1 MTDNDRFAML
11 VGVSTYDSDAYRD
24 LPPVRADLH
33 YMRAVLENTEIGM
46 YNDCAMVAEPTR
58 AEMLHAV
65 ETYLNARQP
74 SETALLYFSGHGEFC
89 ENDNQ
94 LYFLTRDT
102 DPDDLPGTAVPAEFL
117 ERMLQSCRAASK
129 LVLLDCCSSGSVVQG
144 WTAKGPAEEPARPAP
159 STLLR
164 PTGVYFI
171 TASDALQSAS
181 AMAPDGSSL
190 GTSRFTGEIVEGLR
204 NGRIKEGGWITP
216 DDLFE
221 YLTAQMRRDG
231 VPEEQRPTKSTI
243 RATNQ
248 LPFAR
253 SVARP
258 VHLQALPR
266 DAAEAARR
274 SPALLKARE
283 LAALDGRDG
292 IDRERL
298 LRYYA
303 HCLTAQSAAGMRPDR
318 DSGRGSKYF
327 LLGQGEETIQSGR
340 GSAFPAPGN
349 LPKPQGGSAGT
360 GGGDAGAQ
368 QEYWYGYPAITLP
381 VRDGGAR
388 GRRTAVEL
396 APLLIQQMELAPDE
410 EGRDVLR
417 PSGVP
422 SLHTGVVAELLDA
435 GDAADLVARW
445 QPSWQEG
452 NDAQMLRAVREL
464 LDELGLPELEP
475 LDPSALSER
484 TVMQALRPGA
494 HNAAV
499 LLVPSGVEAKATE
512 ALVDNLLQMST
523 RTGQIPG
530 TALDAL
536 LSGGEGGAR
545 DASSVA
551 VVAPGPCN
559 ESQES
564 VISSAMTRPLTVA
577 TGPPGTGK
585 SEVVTAVVTTCV
597 AAGQSVLVA
606 STNNEAVNVVAER
619 CDDIAPGLLMRTG
632 NAEALER
639 EAAKL
644 ERLLGEPVQPPRRGS
659 ATVGGQLRSVRKTA
673 DGLRAEAARH
683 VGEEERLLEL
693 LQDRAQRTEALQLP
707 LPLLEAV
714 WAAAGED
721 GTAALG
727 RWENQARKVA
737 GAPWWLLGPW
747 RRKRALAALVSSVP
761 DDAEEDRRDLR
772 NRPGPSDLPDRPSWP
787 DWATG
792 RPVPAALLESLAD
805 AVAVERE
812 VRALVLRHTGWD
824 EDGLRRSRLEATGAL
839 SELSSELSRAVSA
852 ETLTRARGLMQQRLQ
867 ALRSRSGFQRSQKN
881 LMAHIKGWAVSTH
894 SVRQLELAPKL
905 FDLVVIDEASQCSI
919 PSVLPLLFRARRA
932 LIIGDPMQLGHIP
945 GVSPQQEQQARVRA
959 GLSAAQ
965 LEDHRLT
972 YHVYSS
978 YHAAEQH
985 GDSALLLDEHYRCHP
1000 RIADIV
1006 NGYCYAGQLQVLTDV
1021 RRQVPALDPV
1031 GAADPAPALGWVDVT
1046 RGESARGGD
1055 GRSWR
1060 NAAEAEAVRR
1070 VVDELL
1076 ARLPQDATVGV
1087 VTPFRAQKEALA
1099 RVWRDD
1105 DRVRVGTVHAF
1116 QGGQRD
1122 VMVLSPVATHNTPP
1136 RTTHWVASQ
1145 VNLWNVAVTRAK
1157 SQLITVGTHAFWQG
1171 QSGLPTLLAERSA
1184 SLGADTDETDGPV
1197 VTATPATGFREE
1209 LSDRLQQY
1217 LTERGITDLE
1227 RATVVGG
1234 HPVDLLFTEAGE
1246 NTAVLID
1253 PGPPPGI
1260 DPARHLRLTH
1270 ARGDLLTGLPSG
1282 GYGAKACPVGRTVR
1296 VPAWRVLADEE
1307 VLAPLFD

>member
-1 MTDNDRFAML
+1 MTDNDRHALL
-11 VGVSTYDSDAYRD
+11 VGVSTYGSETYAD
-24 LPPVRADLH
+24 LPAVRADLH

-46 YNDCAMVAEPTR
+46 YNECAVAAEPTR

-65 ETYLNARQP
+65 ETFLEARQP
-74 SETALLYFSGHGEFC
+74 SETALLYFSGHGEYC
-89 ENDNQ
+89 EQDGQ

-102 DPDDLPGTAVPAEFL
+102 DPADLPGTAVPAEFL

-144 WTAKGPAEEPARPAP
+144 WSAKGPSGEPDRPAP

-171 TASDALQSAS
+171 TASDALQAAS
-181 AMAPDGSSL
+181 AMAPPGSGL

-216 DDLFE
+216 DDLFD
-221 YLTAQMRRDG
+221 YLTAQMTRDG

-243 RATNQ
+243 RATRS

-258 VHLQALPR
+258 VRLAALPH
-266 DAAEAARR
+266 DASGTVRR
-274 SPALLKARE
+274 SPSLLKARE
-283 LAALDGRDG
+283 LAEADERDG
-292 IDRERL
+292 VDRQRL

-303 HCLTAQSAAGMRPDR
+303 DCLTAQAAAGMRPDR
-318 DSGRGSKYF
+318 DGGRDKKYF
-327 LLGQGEETIQSGR
+327 LLAQGQETIQSGR
-340 GSAFPAPGN
+340 GPHILAPSA
-349 LPKPQGGSAGT
+349 LPRPQEGRSGSYTEAGSR
-360 GGGDAGAQ
+360 

-381 VRDGGAR
+381 ARDGGR
-388 GRRTAVEL
+388 GRRATVEL

-422 SLHTGVVAELLDA
+422 SLHSGVVSELLDA

-445 QPSWQEG
+445 QPAWQEG

-475 LDPSALSER
+475 LDPSALSDR

-499 LLVPSGVEAKATE
+499 LLAPSGAEAMATQ
-512 ALVDNLLQMST
+512 ALVDNLLQIST
-523 RTGQIPG
+523 RTVQIAD

-536 LSGGEGGAR
+536 LNGGAR
-545 DASSVA
+545 QVPAPTALA
-551 VVAPGPCN
+551 VSPVTPVAPGPCN
-559 ESQES
+559 ESQEL
-564 VISSAMTRPLTVA
+564 VISSAMTQPLTVA

-606 STNNEAVNVVAER
+606 STNNEAVNVVAQR
-619 CDDIAPGLLMRTG
+619 CDAIAPGLLMRTG

-644 ERLLGEPVQPPRRGS
+644 ERLLAEPAGASRRGS
-659 ATVGGQLRSVRKTA
+659 ATVGGELRNTRGTA
-673 DGLRAEAARH
+673 DRLMAQAAHR
-683 VGEEERLLEL
+683 VGEEGRLLEL
-693 LQDRAQRTEALQLP
+693 LRDREERAADLELP
-707 LPLLEAV
+707 LSLLEEAWAV
-714 WAAAGED
+714 DVD
-721 GTAALG
+721 GVASLG
-727 RWENQARKVA
+727 RWAERARKTA
-737 GAPWWLLGPW
+737 GARWWQLGAW
-747 RRKRALAALVSSVP
+747 RRGRALAALVAAG
-761 DDAEEDRRDLR
+761 AEHTDGA
-772 NRPGPSDLPDRPSWP
+772 GPTWP
-787 DWATG
+787 EWATG
-792 RPVPAALLESLAD
+792 RPVPPELLESLAGI
-805 AVAVERE
+805 VSVERE
-812 VRALVLRHTGWD
+812 VRELVHRHGEWD
-824 EDGLRRSRLEATGAL
+824 EEGLKQSRLATAEAL
-839 SELSSELSRAVSA
+839 SGLSAELSRALSA
-852 ETLTRARGLMQQRLQ
+852 EALNRATGLMNQRLQ
-867 ALRSRSGFQRSQKN
+867 ALRRRSGYQRSQKN
-881 LMAHIKGWAVSTH
+881 LMTHIKGWAVSTH
-894 SVRQLELAPKL
+894 SVRQLELAPQL

-945 GVSPQQEQQARVRA
+945 GVSPQQERQARVRA

-965 LEDHRLT
+965 LEHHRLT
-972 YHVYSS
+972 YHVHSS

-1000 RIADIV
+1000 RIADVV
-1006 NGYCYAGQLQVLTDV
+1006 NGHCYGGRLRVLTDV
-1021 RRQVPALDPV
+1021 RLQVPAHDPL
-1031 GAADPAPALGWVDVT
+1031 GAADPAPVLGWVDVPS
-1046 RGESARGGD
+1046 GESARGGD
-1055 GRSWR
+1055 GQSWR
-1060 NAAEAEAVRR
+1060 NVQEAEAVRR
-1070 VVDELL
+1070 VVDALL
-1076 ARLPQDATVGV
+1076 AGLPPDATVGV
-1087 VTPFRAQKEALA
+1087 VTPFRAQKETLA
-1099 RVWRDD
+1099 RMWRDD
-1105 DRVRVGTVHAF
+1105 DRVRVGTVHTF

-1122 VMVLSPVATHNTPP
+1122 VMVLSPVAAHNTPP

-1157 SQLITVGTHAFWQG
+1157 SQLITVGSRAFWQD
-1171 QSGLPTLLAERSA
+1171 QSGLPALLAARSVP
-1184 SLGADTDETDGPV
+1184 LGAGDDGTTAEAGTPGPV
-1197 VTATPATGFREE
+1197 TEARAD
-1209 LSDRLQQY
+1209 LADRLQRY
-1217 LTERGITDLE
+1217 LAGRGITDLE
-1227 RATVVGG
+1227 RAVLVGG
-1234 HPVDLLFTEAGE
+1234 HPVDLLFTDVGE

-1253 PGPPPGI
+1253 PGPGPGA

-1282 GYGAKACPVGRTVR
+1282 GHGAKPCPVSRTVR
-1296 VPAWRVLADEE
+1296 VPAWRILAGETAL
-1307 VLAPLFD
+1307 VPLLG

>member
-11 VGVSTYDSDAYRD
+11 VGVSTYGSDAYHD

-46 YNDCAMVAEPTR
+46 YNDCAVVAEPTR
-58 AEMLHAV
+58 AEMLHAI
-65 ETYLNARQP
+65 ETFLEARQP

-89 ENDNQ
+89 EDDGQ
-94 LYFLTRDT
+94 LYFLTRDA

-117 ERMLQSCRAASK
+117 ERMLQSCRASSK

-144 WTAKGPAEEPARPAP
+144 WTAKGPAGEPARPAP
-159 STLLR
+159 STLLQ

-171 TASDALQSAS
+171 TASDALQAAS
-181 AMAPDGSSL
+181 AMAPPGSDL

-204 NGRIKEGGWITP
+204 SGRIKGGGWITP
-216 DDLFE
+216 DDLFD
-221 YLTAQMRRDG
+221 YLTAQMARNG

-243 RATNQ
+243 RATRS

-258 VHLQALPR
+258 VHIPALPR
-266 DAAEAARR
+266 DAAETARR

-283 LAALDGRDG
+283 LAALDARDG
-292 IDRERL
+292 VDRQRL

-303 HCLTAQSAAGMRPDR
+303 HCLTAQVAAGMRPDR
-318 DSGRGSKYF
+318 DSGRGAKYF

-340 GSAFPAPGN
+340 GSTFPAPGK
-349 LPKPQGGSAGT
+349 LPGPQGGAAGA

-381 VRDGGAR
+381 VRDGGSR

-396 APLLIQQMELAPDE
+396 APLLIQQMELSPDE

-422 SLHTGVVAELLDA
+422 SLHTGVVSELLDA

-445 QPSWQEG
+445 QPTWQEG

-464 LDELGLPELEP
+464 LEELGLPELEP

-499 LLVPSGVEAKATE
+499 LLVPSGVEAIATQ
-512 ALVDNLLQMST
+512 ALVSNLLEMST

-536 LSGGEGGAR
+536 LSGGEGGGRA
-545 DASSVA
+545 ASAA

-559 ESQES
+559 ESQEQ
-564 VISSAMTRPLTVA
+564 VISSAMTRSLTVA

-585 SEVVTAVVTTCV
+585 SEVVTAVVATCV

-632 NAEALER
+632 NTEALER

-644 ERLLGEPVQPPRRGS
+644 ERLLGEPAQVPRRGS
-659 ATVGGQLRSVRKTA
+659 ATVGGELRNTHGTA
-673 DGLRAEAARH
+673 DRLRAEAAGR
-683 VGEEERLLEL
+683 VGEERRLLEL
-693 LQDRAQRTEALQLP
+693 LRDREERAAALELP
-707 LPLLEAV
+707 LPLLESI
-714 WAAAGED
+714 WAADED
-721 GTAALG
+721 GAAALG
-727 RWENQARKVA
+727 RWEDRARKVA
-737 GAPWWLLGPW
+737 RAHWWLLGPW
-747 RRKRALAALVSSVP
+747 RRGRALGALVSAVA
-761 DDAEEDRRDLR
+761 DAPEGDRT
-772 NRPGPSDLPDRPSWP
+772 SWP
-787 DWATG
+787 AWGAG
-792 RPVPAALLESLAD
+792 QPVAPGLLESLAD

-812 VRALVLRHTGWD
+812 VRELVPRHTGWD
-824 EDGLRRSRLEATGAL
+824 EDGLKQSRLATADAL
-839 SELSSELSRAVSA
+839 SDLSAELSRAVSA
-852 ETLTRARGLMQQRLQ
+852 EALTRARGLMGQRLQ
-867 ALRSRSGFQRSQKN
+867 ALRGRSGYQRSQKN
-881 LMAHIKGWAVSTH
+881 LMAHIKGWAISTH
-894 SVRQLELAPKL
+894 SVRRLELAPKL

-972 YHVYSS
+972 YHVHSS

-1000 RIADIV
+1000 RIADVV

-1031 GAADPAPALGWVDVT
+1031 GAADPAPVLGWVDVPH
-1046 RGESARGGD
+1046 GESARGGD
-1055 GRSWR
+1055 GRSWH

-1076 ARLPQDATVGV
+1076 TRLPQDTKVGV
-1087 VTPFRAQKEALA
+1087 ITPFRAQKEALA
-1099 RVWRDD
+1099 RVWRDN

-1145 VNLWNVAVTRAK
+1145 VNLWNVAVTRAR
-1157 SQLITVGTHAFWQG
+1157 SQLITVGGHAFWQG
-1171 QSGLPTLLAERSA
+1171 QSGLPTLLAGRSVP
-1184 SLGADTDETDGPV
+1184 LGADADADGGPV
-1197 VTATPATGFREE
+1197 VTAAPVAGFRED
-1209 LSDRLQQY
+1209 LTDRLQQY
-1217 LTERGITDLE
+1217 LAGRGITDLE
-1227 RATVVGG
+1227 RASVVGG

-1253 PGPPPGI
+1253 PGPPPGG

-1282 GYGAKACPVGRTVR
+1282 GYGAKTCPVGRTMR
-1296 VPAWRVLADEE
+1296 VPAWRILAGEK

>member
-11 VGVSTYDSDAYRD
+11 VGVSTYDSEAYHD
-24 LPPVRADLH
+24 LAPVRADLH

-65 ETYLNARQP
+65 ETFLEARQP

-89 ENDNQ
+89 EDDNQ
-94 LYFLTRDT
+94 LYFLTRDA

-117 ERMLQSCRAASK
+117 ERMLQSCRASSK

-144 WTAKGPAEEPARPAP
+144 WTSKGPAEEPTRPAP

-181 AMAPDGSSL
+181 AMAPSGSDL

-204 NGRIKEGGWITP
+204 NGRIKGGGWITP
-216 DDLFE
+216 DDLFD
-221 YLTAQMRRDG
+221 YLTAQMARDG

-243 RATNQ
+243 RATRS

-258 VHLQALPR
+258 VHIPVLPR
-266 DAAEAARR
+266 DATEAAGR

-283 LAALDGRDG
+283 LAALDARDG
-292 IDRERL
+292 IDPQRL

-303 HCLTAQSAAGMRPDR
+303 HCLTAQAAAGMRPDR
-318 DSGRGSKYF
+318 DSGRDAKYF

-340 GSAFPAPGN
+340 GSTFPAPGK
-349 LPKPQGGSAGT
+349 LPRPQGRPAGA
-360 GGGDAGAQ
+360 GEGVGAQ

-381 VRDGGAR
+381 VRDGGGR

-410 EGRDVLR
+410 EGRDVLQ

-422 SLHTGVVAELLDA
+422 SLHTGVVSELLDA
-435 GDAADLVARW
+435 EDAADLVARW
-445 QPSWQEG
+445 QPTWQEG

-464 LDELGLPELEP
+464 LEELGLPELEP

-499 LLVPSGVEAKATE
+499 LLVPSGVEAIATQ

-523 RTGQIPG
+523 RTAQIPG

-536 LSGGEGGAR
+536 LSGGEDGAPA
-545 DASSVA
+545 ASLA

-559 ESQES
+559 ESQEQ
-564 VISSAMTRPLTVA
+564 VISSAMTRSLTVA

-619 CDDIAPGLLMRTG
+619 CDAIAPGLLMRTG

-644 ERLLGEPVQPPRRGS
+644 ERLLGEPPQASWRGS
-659 ATVGGQLRSVRKTA
+659 ATVGGELRNTRGTA
-673 DGLRAEAARH
+673 DSLRAEAARH
-683 VGEEERLLEL
+683 IGEEGRLLEL
-693 LQDRAQRTEALQLP
+693 LREREERAAALELP
-707 LPLLEAV
+707 LPLLEGTWSAD
-714 WAAAGED
+714 ED
-721 GTAALG
+721 GAAALG
-727 RWENQARKVA
+727 RWEDRARKAAVA
-737 GAPWWLLGPW
+737 HWWLLGPW
-747 RRKRALAALVSSVP
+747 RRGRALGALVSAVA
-761 DDAEEDRRDLR
+761 DAPEED
-772 NRPGPSDLPDRPSWP
+772 GPDRPSWP
-787 DWATG
+787 AWATG
-792 RPVPAALLESLAD
+792 RPVPPELLESLAD

-812 VRALVLRHTGWD
+812 VRALVPRHIGWD
-824 EDGLRRSRLEATGAL
+824 EEGLKQSRLETAGTL
-839 SELSSELSRAVSA
+839 SELSAELSRAVSDEA
-852 ETLTRARGLMQQRLQ
+852 LTRARGLLGQRLQ
-867 ALRSRSGFQRSQKN
+867 ALRGRSGYQRSQKN
-881 LMAHIKGWAVSTH
+881 LMAHIKGWAISTH
-894 SVRQLELAPKL
+894 SVRQLELTPKL

-1000 RIADIV
+1000 RIADVV
-1006 NGYCYAGQLQVLTDV
+1006 NGYCYAGRLQVLTDV
-1021 RRQVPALDPV
+1021 RRQVPALDPA
-1031 GAADPAPALGWVDVT
+1031 GAADPVPVLGWVDVPH
-1046 RGESARGGD
+1046 GESARGGD

-1060 NAAEAEAVRR
+1060 NTAEAEAVRR

-1076 ARLPQDATVGV
+1076 VRLPQDATVGV
-1087 VTPFRAQKEALA
+1087 VTPFRAQKETLG

-1136 RTTHWVASQ
+1136 RTTHWVAGQ

-1157 SQLITVGTHAFWQG
+1157 SQLITVGGHAFWQE
-1171 QSGLPTLLAERSA
+1171 QSGLPTLLAGRSA
-1184 SLGADTDETDGPV
+1184 PLGADAGEDGEPV
-1197 VTATPATGFREE
+1197 VTATAMTGFRQE
-1209 LSDRLQQY
+1209 LADRLQQY
-1217 LTERGITDLE
+1217 LSGHGITDLE
-1227 RATVVGG
+1227 RAAVVGG
-1234 HPVDLLFTEAGE
+1234 HPVDLLFTAAGE

-1253 PGPPPGI
+1253 TGPPPGGA
-1260 DPARHLRLTH
+1260 PARHLRLMH

-1282 GYGAKACPVGRTVR
+1282 GYGAKTCPVSRTVR
-1296 VPAWRVLADEE
+1296 VPAWRILAGEE
-1307 VLAPLFD
+1307 ALAPLFD

>member
-1 MTDNDRFAML
+1 MTDNDRYAIL
-11 VGVSTYDSDAYRD
+11 IGVSTYDSDAYHD

-58 AEMLHAV
+58 AEMLHAI
-65 ETYLNARQP
+65 ETYLEERQP

-89 ENDNQ
+89 EDDNQ
-94 LYFLTRDT
+94 LYFLTRDA

-117 ERMLQSCRAASK
+117 ERMLQSCRASSK
-129 LVLLDCCSSGSVVQG
+129 IVLLDCCSSGSVVQG
-144 WTAKGPAEEPARPAP
+144 WSAKGAPGEDLDRQPAP

-181 AMAPDGSSL
+181 AMSPPGSTL

-204 NGRIKEGGWITP
+204 NGRIKGNSWITP
-216 DDLFE
+216 DDLFD
-221 YLTAQMRRDG
+221 YLTAQMARNG

-243 RATNQ
+243 RATRS

-258 VHLQALPR
+258 VHIPALPR
-266 DAAEAARR
+266 DAAEAARY

-283 LAALDGRDG
+283 LAALEARDG
-292 IDRERL
+292 IDWQQL
-298 LRYYA
+298 LRYYV
-303 HCLTAQSAAGMRPDR
+303 HCLGAQAAAGMLPDR
-318 DSGRGSKYF
+318 DSGLDSKYF
-327 LLGQGEETIQSGR
+327 LWHKGEETIQSGR
-340 GSAFPAPGN
+340 GAALPAPAR
-349 LPKPQGGSAGT
+349 LPRPQARTGGT
-360 GGGDAGAQ
+360 GGTGGDAGAQ

-381 VRDGGAR
+381 VRDGGR
-388 GRRTAVEL
+388 GRRTAVQV
-396 APLLIQQMELAPDE
+396 APLLLQQMELAPDE
-410 EGRDVLR
+410 DGRDVLR

-422 SLHTGVVAELLDA
+422 SLHTGVIAELLDA

-445 QPSWQEG
+445 QPAWQEG

-464 LDELGLPELEP
+464 LEELGLPELEP
-475 LDPSALSER
+475 LDPAALSEQS
-484 TVMQALRPGA
+484 VMQALRPGA

-499 LLVPSGVEAKATE
+499 LLAPSGVELIATQ
-512 ALVDNLLQMST
+512 ALVDNLLQMSV

-536 LSGGEGGAR
+536 LTGGEAGAGT
-545 DASSVA
+545 ASAV

-559 ESQES
+559 ESQEL
-564 VISSAMTRPLTVA
+564 VVASAMTRPLTVA

-597 AAGQSVLVA
+597 TAGQSVLVA

-619 CDDIAPGLLMRTG
+619 CDAIAPGLMMRTG
-632 NAEALER
+632 NSEALER

-644 ERLLGEPVQPPRRGS
+644 ERLLGEPVQAPRRGS
-659 ATVGGQLRSVRKTA
+659 ATVGGELRNTRELA
-673 DGLRAEAARH
+673 AGQRAEAERR
-683 VGEEERLLEL
+683 VGEEGRLLEL
-693 LQDRAQRTEALQLP
+693 LREREERAGALELE
-707 LPLLEAV
+707 LPLLEAL
-714 WAAAGED
+714 WAGGD
-721 GTAALG
+721 GVAALD
-727 RWENQARKVA
+727 RWKARARKVA
-737 GAPWWLLGPW
+737 GARRWQFGRW
-747 RRKRALAALVSSVP
+747 RRGRALAALVAAAA
-761 DDAEEDRRDLR
+761 DAPEGA
-772 NRPGPSDLPDRPSWP
+772 PWP
-787 DWATG
+787 RWAAE
-792 RPVPAALLESLAD
+792 RPVPPELLVALAD

-812 VRALVLRHTGWD
+812 LRELVPRHADWDEAGLRHA
-824 EDGLRRSRLEATGAL
+824 RLATAGAL
-839 SELSSELSRAVSA
+839 SDLSAELSRALSTEA
-852 ETLTRARGLMQQRLQ
+852 LTKGHALMGQRLQ
-867 ALRSRSGFQRSQKN
+867 ALRGRSGFQKSQKN
-881 LMAHIKGWAVSTH
+881 LMAHIKGWGISTH
-894 SVRQLELAPKL
+894 SVRQLELTPKL

-945 GVSPQQEQQARVRA
+945 GISPQQERQARVRA

-965 LEDHRLT
+965 LEDHRLA
-972 YHVYSS
+972 YHVYSA
-978 YHAAEQH
+978 YHAAAQH
-985 GDSALLLDEHYRCHP
+985 GESALLLDEHYRCHP
-1000 RIADIV
+1000 AIADVV
-1006 NGYCYAGQLQVLTDV
+1006 NGYCYAGQLRVLTDV

-1031 GAADPAPALGWVDVT
+1031 GAADPAPVLGWADVPH
-1046 RGESARGGD
+1046 GESARGGD

-1060 NAAEAEAVRR
+1060 NAAEAKAVRR

-1076 ARLPQDATVGV
+1076 ARLPEDATVGV
-1087 VTPFRAQKEALA
+1087 VTPFRAQKEALGQ
-1099 RVWRDD
+1099 VWRDN

-1122 VMVLSPVATHNTPP
+1122 VMVLSPVATLNTPP

-1157 SQLITVGTHAFWQG
+1157 SQLITVGSHAFWQG
-1171 QSGLPTLLAERSA
+1171 QSGLPALLAGRSVL
-1184 SLGADTDETDGPV
+1184 LGAGAGEDHRPGGATGGATGATGATGAANP
-1197 VTATPATGFREE
+1197 VTAFREE
-1209 LSDRLQQY
+1209 LADRLQRY
-1217 LTERGITDLE
+1217 LGRRGITDLE
-1227 RATVVGG
+1227 RAAVVGG
-1234 HPVDLLFTEAGE
+1234 HTVDLLFTTAGE

-1253 PGPPPGI
+1253 PGPPPGR

-1282 GYGAKACPVGRTVR
+1282 GHGAKACEVSRTVR
-1296 VPAWRVLADEE
+1296 VPAWRVLAGEDM
-1307 VLAPLFD
+1307 LAPLLD